1 MEILEE
7 NNLITGNFDMVK
19 ETQKT
24 AEILWNLTRYFYDN
38 NHIYTHNCYG
48 LTTNEIVNV
57 KIDYNNLLDSS
68 KILIDY
74 LNCKLVASD
83 RYCKVSTAYHSSIED
98 YQTLFDMC
106 IKLESLVNI
115 KKFLNHYYYNCKFKL
130 KEDVNTELEF
140 RKILSNILQKLKGY
154 TKHKSEEE
162 LKNKISFTGFYLDY
176 IETNLKTFG
185 YWPKATENQTF
196 ARLPRRTKKDMLA
209 TSIRFN
215 LTFNALHKLFT
226 SKNKGLIAMPKDFCV
241 GCTMPIKNEAQYT
254 TSNLRKRY
262 LSKAS

>member
-7 NNLITGNFDMVK
+7 NNLIINNFNMVR

-38 NHIYTHNCYG
+38 NHIYTRSYYG
-48 LTTNEIVNV
+48 LTPNDIVYI
-57 KIDYNNLLDSS
+57 KLDYNNLLEAS
-68 KILIDY
+68 KVLVDY
-74 LNCKLVASD
+74 LNCRLVASD

-115 KKFLNHYYYNCKFKL
+115 KKFLNYCYYNCKFKI
-130 KEDVNTELEF
+130 KEDVDTELEF
-140 RKILSNILQKLKGY
+140 KKIISNILQKLIGY
-154 TKHKSEEE
+154 TKYKSEEE
-162 LKNKISFTGFYLDY
+162 LKNKISFTGFYIDY

-185 YWPKATENQTF
+185 YWPRSTENQTF
-196 ARLPRRTKKDMLA
+196 AKLSRKTKKDMLA

-215 LTFNALHKLFT
+215 IAFNALHRLFT
-226 SKNKGLIAMPKDFCV
+226 SKNKELIAMPKDFCV
-241 GCTMPIKNEAQYT
+241 GCNMPIKNEVQYT
-254 TSNLRKRY
+254 SNRYKRY
-262 LSKAS
+262 LSKVG